1 MKYIH
6 FNILDR
12 VLCGAEAEPVP
23 EKLANTRR
31 LCNDCIQVIWKEQYS
46 RSLSIQKGQFNNST
60 TIEQKIVEEAWLET
74 VDTQTKLLP
83 PKKIKPLAYY
93 LKLKEV

>member
-23 EKLANTRR
+23 ENLANTRR

-46 RSLSIQKGQFNNST
+46 RSLPTERI
-60 TIEQKIVEEAWLET
+60 TIAEIESKIIEAN
-74 VDTQTKLLP
+74 TQTELLP

-93 LKLKEV
+93 LKINEVKA

>member
-46 RSLSIQKGQFNNST
+46 RSLPTERI
-60 TIEQKIVEEAWLET
+60 TIAEIESKIIEAN
-74 VDTQTKLLP
+74 TQTAVLP
-83 PKKIKPLAYY
+83 PKKIKPLAWW
-93 LKLKEV
+93 KT

>member
-31 LCNDCIQVIWKEQYS
+31 LCNDCIQIIWKEQYS
-46 RSLSIQKGQFNNST
+46 RSLPTERI
-60 TIEQKIVEEAWLET
+60 TIAEIESKIIEAN
-74 VDTQTKLLP
+74 TQTELLP
-83 PKKIKPLAYY
+83 PKKIKPLAWW
-93 LKLKEV
+93 KT

>member
-12 VLCGAEAEPVP
+12 VLCDAEAEPVP

-46 RSLSIQKGQFNNST
+46 RSRFFPQ
-60 TIEQKIVEEAWLET
+60 EWVEK
-74 VDTQTKLLP
+74 VDTQTELLP

-93 LKLKEV
+93 LKLKEVQLWE